1 MSGTPRHGG
10 LPDWLGGRFQP
21 LPDDVDWN
29 GLAAGL
35 DIETHFHSVVGLAS
49 EVLGGADPWADVA
62 LPPTMLTD
70 EQRRG
75 LS

>member
-1 MSGTPRHGG
+1 MSDMSHPGG
-10 LPDWLGGRFQP
+10 LPDWLRGRFQP
-21 LPDDVDWN
+21 LPDDVDWD

-35 DIETHFHSVVGLAS
+35 DIETHFHSVVALAS

-62 LPPTMLTD
+62 LPPSALTE